1 MSSNSDKDKQTAQ
14 VIRTRVTHELSAAFL
29 THGLTPSNLG
39 MLPQPDGFA
48 QPKADGPCNDT
59 IELYLR
65 VRDGIIT
72 DPRYMTEG
80 CLHTVACG
88 SALTTIIKGK
98 SVAQAYQLKVE
109 DIADELGGLDQA
121 HWHCAELALKTLRHA
136 LRDYYDKRRSP
147 WQKLYDK
154 T

>member
-1 MSSNSDKDKQTAQ
+1 MDNDKETAPVVRAGISQ
-14 VIRTRVTHELSAAFL
+14 ELSDAFL

-48 QPKADGPCNDT
+48 QPKADGSCHDT

-65 VRDGIIT
+65 VRDGVIS
-72 DPRYMTEG
+72 DARYMTEG

-88 SALTTIIKGK
+88 SALTTLIKGK
-98 SVAQAYQLKVE
+98 GVQEAYQLE
-109 DIADELGGLDQA
+109 AQDIAAELGGLDPA
-121 HWHCAELALKTLRHA
+121 HMHCAELALKTLRHA
-136 LRDYYDKRRSP
+136 LQDYYQKRRSP

>member
-1 MSSNSDKDKQTAQ
+1 MSRDDNKQTAP
-14 VIRTRVTHELSAAFL
+14 VTRERITPELSDAFL

-48 QPKADGPCNDT
+48 QPRADGSCNDV

-65 VRDGIIT
+65 VRDGVII
-72 DPRYMTEG
+72 DARYMTEG

-88 SALTTIIKGK
+88 SALTTLIKGK
-98 SVAQAYQLKVE
+98 SVEQAYQLEAE
-109 DIADELGGLDQA
+109 DIAAELGGLDPA
-121 HWHCAELALKTLRHA
+121 HMHCADLALKTLRHA
-136 LRDYYDKRRSP
+136 LQDYYEKRRSP

>member
-1 MSSNSDKDKQTAQ
+1 MSSDNDPQSANVTSTRFTPEFSDQ
-14 VIRTRVTHELSAAFL
+14 FL

-39 MLPQPDGFA
+39 ILPQPDGFA
-48 QPKADGPCNDT
+48 QPKADGTCHDT

-65 VRDGIIT
+65 VQDDNIS
-72 DPRYMTEG
+72 DARYMTDG

-88 SALTTIIKGK
+88 SALTTLIKDK
-98 SVAQAYQLKVE
+98 SVQQAYQLTADK
-109 DIADELGGLDQA
+109 IAGELGGLDEA

-136 LRDYYDKRRSP
+136 LGDYFDKHRSP